1 MTIVAALEAVALV
14 AVVFLFLR
22 YTRAR
27 EGEAARERRE
37 LADRIQRPDQLPARE
52 APEFVEPPPRE
63 DDQLSMVGKIRIS
76 ENYGVEDGG

>member
-1 MTIVAALEAVALV
+1 MTVVAALEAAALV

-27 EGEAARERRE
+27 EAEAAEERRL
-37 LADRIQRPDQLPARE
+37 LADRIQRPEMLPARE
-52 APEFVEPPPRE
+52 AAAFVEPAPRE

-76 ENYGVEDGG
+76 ENYGIDDGG